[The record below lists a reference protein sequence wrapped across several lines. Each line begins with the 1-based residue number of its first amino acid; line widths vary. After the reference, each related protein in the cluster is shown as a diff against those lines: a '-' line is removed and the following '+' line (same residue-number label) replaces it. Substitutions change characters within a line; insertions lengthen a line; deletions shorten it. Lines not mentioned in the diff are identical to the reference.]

1 LADGLQ
7 PRQKERLMESESG
20 LNHLDAEGRASMVDV
35 GGKPVTQRE
44 AVAEARVRFPDAV
57 FAQLLAGELPK
68 GGLIETARIAGI
80 QASKRTAELIP
91 LCHPLGLDLAEIEI
105 CRAQEDEPVLVVR
118 CMCRTAGRTGVEM
131 EAMTGAAVAALTLYD
146 MSKAL
151 HKGIRIEAVRLLRK
165 SGGKSGE
172 WTAQ

>member
-1 LADGLQ
+1 M
-7 PRQKERLMESESG
+7 ERLMESESG
-20 LNHLDAEGRASMVDV
+20 LSHLDADGRSSMVDV
-35 GGKPVTQRE
+35 GGKPVSQRE
-44 AVAEARVRFPDAV
+44 AIAEARVCFPAEA
-57 FAQLLAGELPK
+57 FAQILAGELPK
-68 GGLIETARIAGI
+68 GGLIEPARIAGI
-80 QASKRTAELIP
+80 QATKRTSELIP

-105 CRAQEDEPVLVVR
+105 ERAAEGIPELVVR
-118 CMCRTAGRTGVEM
+118 CICRTSGRTGVEM

-151 HKGIRIEAVRLLRK
+151 HKGIRIEGLRLLRK

>member
-1 LADGLQ
+1 
-7 PRQKERLMESESG
+7 MESETG
-20 LNHLDAEGRASMVDV
+20 LSHLDAEGRASMVDV
-35 GGKPVTQRE
+35 GGKPATQRE
-44 AVAEARVRFPDAV
+44 AVAEALVRFPAVV

-80 QASKRTAELIP
+80 QATKRTSELIP
-91 LCHPLGLDLAEIEI
+91 LCHPLGLDLADVEI
-105 CRAQEDEPVLVVR
+105 CRAQEGEPVLVVR
-118 CMCRTAGRTGVEM
+118 CMCRTSGRTGVEM